1 MELDRAWSRRGT
13 RQLFAALGG
22 LAVVLAAPANPVKA
36 ASDQWDDAVFC
47 SDWYAAHPNVSLDAD
62 KQGRCLIAIASTYL
76 NGEEGSIAPEDILFA
91 DDVIRYTIG
100 HPPSANNDSAAEIRA
115 QIPASAAVI
124 DRIVNRQWTVDL
136 SNGEAF
142 VIYDGFLVPPLGDGV
157 HPNFFVAERITVE
170 GGLITEIAIG
180 GVQRP

>member
-1 MELDRAWSRRGT
+1 MAPASTTRTRRSRRP
-13 RQLFAALGG
+13 FAAL
-22 LAVVLAAPANPVKA
+22 AVLVALAAPASPGSA
-36 ASDQWDDAVFC
+36 ASDQWDDPVFC
-47 SDWYAAHPNVSLDAD
+47 SGWYADHPGASLDGD
-62 KQGRCLIAIASTYL
+62 KQRRCLIAIASTYL
-76 NGEEGSIAPEDILFA
+76 NGEEGSIPPEDILFA

-100 HPPSANNDSAAEIRA
+100 RAPSANNDSAAEIRA

-136 SNGEAF
+136 TNGEAF

-157 HPNFFVAERITVE
+157 TPNFFVAERITVVD
-170 GGLITEIAIG
+170 GLITEIAIG